1 MFTVTRQTYPE
12 QNVCYQQ
19 LVLADTLTHT
29 TATITP
35 EKGGSVTGLALDGE
49 EYLWLR
55 HPNFE
60 QSTRPRCG
68 VPVLFPTCGL
78 SPQGK
83 NCFNGQDYPM
93 SIHGFACLMPWQ
105 VVGQGTKDSAWVTL
119 SMQENAL
126 TRVFYPFAFYME
138 ITYRLKGR
146 TLFLEQRIEN
156 RGETPMPFSFGYHPY
171 FAVSD
176 VRNLCFE
183 VTAGREQGLTEELDH
198 LFQGVDFPWS
208 DHETTRGY
216 REVVGPA
223 VFTDRGTGHRVTVD
237 FDRHFGNLILW
248 SQCRE
253 GFVCVEPWNGWPGS
267 LSGSEHEWTAPK
279 QSWQSLV
286 SITVQKV

>member
-1 MFTVTRQTYPE
+1 M
-12 QNVCYQQ
+12 
-19 LVLADTLTHT
+19 TL
-29 TATITP
+29 
-35 EKGGSVTGLALDGE
+35 GGE

-68 VPVLFPTCGL
+68 LPVLFPTCGL

-83 NCFNGQDYPM
+83 NCFDGQDYPM

-105 VVGQGTKDSAWVTL
+105 VTEQGTQDGAWVTL
-119 SMQENAL
+119 SLRENAL
-126 TRVFYPFAFYME
+126 TRVLYPFAFYME
-138 ITYRLKGR
+138 ITYRLKGH

-156 RGETPMPFSFGYHPY
+156 CGETPMPFSFGYHPY
-171 FAVSD
+171 FAISD
-176 VRNLCFE
+176 VRNLSFE
-183 VTAGREQGLTEELDH
+183 VTAGREQGLTEEQAH
-198 LFQGVDFPWS
+198 PFHGVDFPYN

-216 REVVGPA
+216 RDAVGPA
-223 VFTDRGTGHRVTVD
+223 AFIDRATGHRVTVN
-237 FDRHFGNLILW
+237 FDRQFSNLVLW

-267 LSGSEHEWTAPK
+267 LSGPEHELAAPG

-286 SITVQKV
+286 SITVEKV